1 MVCGGS
7 IMIGGCLGRLAG
19 SLVKRCRWSMLYS
32 RQRVAGAA
40 CKHLYCFLGPY
51 INCCVAGQKVPL
63 VPQRVGVG
71 LGGGGGGT
79 SNHEPAVFPGAY
91 AVVGA
96 AAVLSAAQV
105 EKDRRKEARDEG
117 QGTRRLR
124 GLVQHSIT
132 RKVKKI
138 RRVTG
143 MADSAQSACAVKG
156 VRQRGP

>member
-1 MVCGGS
+1 MD
-7 IMIGGCLGRLAG
+7 
-19 SLVKRCRWSMLYS
+19 
-32 RQRVAGAA
+32 
-40 CKHLYCFLGPY
+40 
-51 INCCVAGQKVPL
+51 
-63 VPQRVGVG
+63 GV
-71 LGGGGGGT
+71 GGGGG
-79 SNHEPAVFPGAY
+79 SSYLEPAVFPGAY

-105 EKDRRKEARDEG
+105 EWEGGEGDKRKRQRKDKRKEARDER
-117 QGTRRLR
+117 QGTRRLL